1 MKRKLAILL
10 SAMLLT
16 QAVCGCG
23 GAASS
28 GTSSASVSTDS
39 TASKSSEKA
48 VIVTDEQDFTHEN
61 GITRLAEELY
71 GDLNVE
77 FFVLSEDAQE
87 RETQISSLRVEIMA
101 GGGPDGYLFS
111 SPTSNTTFNGEGRPA
126 ALFPDVQRTMQSG
139 AFLPLDDYIE
149 ESEYLRPEDHFA
161 PVFDAGKTD
170 EGQVVLPITYYASI
184 FLLDKAQLA
193 DPDFAPKTWDELVNC
208 ADPAVLKVVRSS
220 LYYWCGAGIP
230 RIADYTTEK
239 TVLTEED
246 LTAQF
251 EELLAMPAPESFDE
265 ETALIQD
272 GFYAQTDEGM
282 AYYAQNKDTVNA
294 LAIPNTEGG
303 VTAFITSYAAINRNS
318 QKADE
323 VFRFFE
329 LLFSDEAQID
339 PAETMNDAR
348 GTLLMLGNLNSFLT
362 HKNAYL
368 QPDLLESVQS
378 RVNAVRFYSVMD
390 YTIYDT
396 ATTLP
401 WEENPDCAAA
411 AHRVMDSLQTRLSE

>member
-1 MKRKLAILL
+1 MKRKFAILL

-23 GAASS
+23 GAAPSA
-28 GTSSASVSTDS
+28 TSSASASTDS

-48 VIVTDEQDFTHEN
+48 VIVTDEQAFTPEN
-61 GITRLAEELY
+61 GITRLAKEIY

-101 GGGPDGYLFS
+101 GGGPDGYLLS
-111 SPTSNTTFNGEGRPA
+111 SPTSNMTFNGEGHPA
-126 ALFPDVQRTMQSG
+126 TLFPDVQRTMQAG
-139 AFLPLDDYIE
+139 AFLPLDDYIK
-149 ESEYLRPEDHFA
+149 ESEYLRSEDHFA
-161 PVFDAGKTD
+161 PVFDAAKTD
-170 EGQVVLPITYYASI
+170 EGQVVLPITYYAS
-184 FLLDKAQLA
+184 
-193 DPDFAPKTWDELVNC
+193 
-208 ADPAVLKVVRSS
+208 
-220 LYYWCGAGIP
+220 LYLQQVEIRKNKSIP
-230 RIADYTTEK
+230 RIADYASEK
-239 TVLTEED
+239 RILTEEN
-246 LTAQF
+246 LTAQL
-251 EELLAMPAPESFDE
+251 ENLLAMPASESFDE
-265 ETALIQD
+265 ETALIQS
-272 GFYAQTDEGM
+272 GSYAQTDEGM
-282 AYYAQNKDTVNA
+282 AYYAQNQDTVNA

-339 PAETMNDAR
+339 TETVNDAR

-368 QPDLLESVQS
+368 QPELLESVQS

-396 ATTLP
+396 ATTLT

-411 AHRVMDSLQTRLSE
+411 AHSVIEALQTRLSE

>member
-1 MKRKLAILL
+1 MKRKFAILL

-23 GAASS
+23 GAAPS
-28 GTSSASVSTDS
+28 GTSSASASTGS
-39 TASKSSEKA
+39 IASKSSEKA
-48 VIVTDEQDFTHEN
+48 VIVTDEQEFTHEN
-61 GITRLAEELY
+61 GITRLAKEIY

-77 FFVLSEDAQE
+77 FFVLSEDTQE

-101 GGGPDGYLFS
+101 GGGPDGYLLS
-111 SPTSNTTFNGEGRPA
+111 SPTSNMTFNGEGRPA
-126 ALFPDVQRTMQSG
+126 ALFPDVQRTMQAG
-139 AFLPLDDYIE
+139 AFLPLDDYIK
-149 ESEYLRPEDHFA
+149 ESEYLRSEDHFA
-161 PVFDAGKTD
+161 PVFDTGKTD
-170 EGQVVLPITYYASI
+170 EGQVVLPITYYASV

-193 DPDFAPKTWDELVNC
+193 DPDFTPKTWDELVNC
-208 ADPAVLKVVRSS
+208 EDTAVLKVVRNN
-220 LYYWCGAGIP
+220 LYTWCGAGIP
-230 RIADYTTEK
+230 RIADYATEK
-239 TVLTEED
+239 TILTEEN

-251 EELLAMPAPESFDE
+251 EDLLAMPASESIDE
-265 ETALIQD
+265 ETALIQR
-272 GFYAQTDEGM
+272 GSYAQTDEGM

-294 LAIPNTEGG
+294 FAIPNTEGG

-318 QKADE
+318 PKADE
-323 VFRFFE
+323 MFRFFE

-339 PAETMNDAR
+339 TETVNDAR

-368 QPDLLESVQS
+368 QPELLESVQS

-396 ATTLP
+396 ATTLT

-411 AHRVMDSLQTRLSE
+411 AHSVIEALQTRLSE

>member
-1 MKRKLAILL
+1 MKRKFAILL

-23 GAASS
+23 GAAPSA
-28 GTSSASVSTDS
+28 TSSASASTDS

-48 VIVTDEQDFTHEN
+48 VIVTDEQEFTHEN
-61 GITRLAEELY
+61 GITRLAKEIY

-170 EGQVVLPITYYASI
+170 EGQVVLPITYYASV

-193 DPDFAPKTWDELVNC
+193 DPDFTPKTWD
-208 ADPAVLKVVRSS
+208 VRNN
-220 LYYWCGAGIP
+220 LYTWCGAGIP

-239 TVLTEED
+239 TILTEEN

-251 EELLAMPAPESFDE
+251 EDLLAMPASESIDE
-265 ETALIQD
+265 ETALIQR
-272 GFYAQTDEGM
+272 GSYAQTDEGM
-282 AYYAQNKDTVNA
+282 AYYAQNQDTVNA

-318 QKADE
+318 PKADE

-339 PAETMNDAR
+339 TETVNDAR

-368 QPDLLESVQS
+368 QPELLESVQS

-396 ATTLP
+396 ATTLT

-411 AHRVMDSLQTRLSE
+411 AHSVMEALQTRLSE

>member
-1 MKRKLAILL
+1 MKRKFAILL
-10 SAMLLT
+10 SAMLLM

-28 GTSSASVSTDS
+28 GTTSASASTDS

-48 VIVTDEQDFTHEN
+48 VIVTDEQEFTHEN
-61 GITRLAEELY
+61 DITRLAEEIY

-87 RETQISSLRVEIMA
+87 HETQISSLRVEIMA

-111 SPTSNTTFNGEGRPA
+111 SPTSNLTFNGEGRPA

-139 AFLPLDDYIE
+139 AFLPLDDYIK

-170 EGQVVLPITYYASI
+170 EGQVVLPITYYASV

-208 ADPAVLKVVRSS
+208 ADPAVLKAVRSS

-265 ETALIQD
+265 ETALIQS
-272 GFYAQTDEGM
+272 GSYAQTDEGM

-339 PAETMNDAR
+339 PAEAMNDAR

-411 AHRVMDSLQTRLSE
+411 AHRVMESLQTRLSE